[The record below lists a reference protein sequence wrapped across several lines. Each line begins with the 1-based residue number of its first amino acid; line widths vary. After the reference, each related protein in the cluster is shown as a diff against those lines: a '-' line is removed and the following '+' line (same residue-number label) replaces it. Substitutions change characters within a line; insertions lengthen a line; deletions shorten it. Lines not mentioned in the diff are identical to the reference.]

1 MLTNR
6 ESIELEKLWYELEW
20 RKCANDVEYFI
31 RNYVWIEVEVKHD
44 ARGRKLFD
52 LWDYQES
59 ALKDYVN
66 HRFTVV
72 LKARQLGFTTLAM
85 AYALWQCLFQPRA
98 NILLISKSQDAADKN
113 LGMARFMY
121 SFLPDWMK
129 ARGPELDGD
138 AAKQLVFKF
147 NTGSSNRIKS
157 FAGTKTAGAGET
169 ASLVILD
176 EFALME
182 DPANTYRTV
191 KPTTDAGGSLIII
204 STARGGNN
212 MFAKIYRDGRKG
224 LNGFKSIF
232 QPWSVSKLITKEEY
246 EMKKQDFASEPWLFY
261 MEYPSTDEEAFR
273 ESGRPRFATLPPEE
287 ECVEFPISGTIEEV
301 GPDMFEFVEADE
313 SHRFFDNLRL
323 AYPVEEIDFN
333 RQFVISA
340 DPALGVGGDYSSA
353 HVLSL
358 TEDGLVEIVAYY
370 LSNTIEPTDWADDLD
385 KLGRY
390 FRGVNQKAA
399 LMVLENAGGI
409 GISIIDKLRNQYN
422 YPNIYRY
429 LPPAVAKRRRAAV
442 FGFPTTKTTKPLIIN
457 RLAEWLAP
465 NPNNEFSI
473 INIYP
478 RLRDE
483 LSTFVRRDN
492 GTTAADVGCHDDTVM
507 SLAIGLYVLLEECMV
522 VEPGTIVREQSNS
535 AHQLSVGFI
544 LEEAREDYAREEARN
559 TKILRTYS
567 RGLRR
572 RREQNGRY

>member
-1 MLTNR
+1 MLSNR

-20 RKCANDVEYFI
+20 RKCANDVDYFI
-31 RNYVWIEVEVKHD
+31 RNYVWIEVETKHD

-52 LWDYQES
+52 LWDYQED
-59 ALKDYVN
+59 ALKDYQE

-85 AYALWQCLFQPRA
+85 AYAVWQCLFQPRA

-138 AAKQLVFKF
+138 AAKQLIFKF
-147 NTGSSNRIKS
+147 TSGSSNRIKS

-176 EFALME
+176 EFALMD

-204 STARGGNN
+204 STARGGSN
-212 MFAKIYRDGRKG
+212 MFAKIYRDGRRN

-232 QPWSVSKLITKEEY
+232 QPWSVSHLITKEEY
-246 EMKKQDFASEPWLFY
+246 EMKKQDFANEPWLFY
-261 MEYPSTDEEAFR
+261 MEYPSSDEEAFR
-273 ESGRPRFATLPPEE
+273 ESGRPRFPSLPPEE
-287 ECVEFPISGTIEEV
+287 ECVDFSITGTIEEV
-301 GPDMFEFVEADE
+301 ASGIYEFVEAEE

-323 AYPVEEIDFN
+323 AYPAEEIDFN
-333 RQFVISA
+333 RQFVVSA

-353 HVLSL
+353 HVLSI

-370 LSNTIEPTDWADDLD
+370 LSNTIEPTDWADELD
-385 KLGRY
+385 KIGRY
-390 FRGVNQKAA
+390 FKGVNQKAA
-399 LMVLENAGGI
+399 LIVPENAGGI
-409 GISIIDKLRNQYN
+409 GVSLIDKLRNQYN
-422 YPNIYRY
+422 YPNLYRY
-429 LPPAVAKRRRAAV
+429 LPPALAKRRRAAV

-457 RLAEWLAP
+457 RLAEWLTP
-465 NPNNEFSI
+465 NENGEFSI
-473 INIYP
+473 LNIYP

-483 LSTFVRRDN
+483 LSTFVRREN
-492 GTTAADVGCHDDTVM
+492 GTTAGDVGCHDDTVM
-507 SLAIGLYVLLEECMV
+507 SLAIGLYVLLEECV
-522 VEPGTIVREQSNS
+522 AVDSNS
-535 AHQLSVGFI
+535 ISRDDSNISQALSVGFI
-544 LEEAREDYAREEARN
+544 LEEAKQDYAREEVRN
-559 TKILRTYS
+559 TRALRTYT

-572 RREQNGRY
+572 RRESNGRN